1 MRSRGCTVE
10 FKVWW
15 KLKAEK
21 LGRAS
26 AGAPGHLCGPRIV
39 TSLTGGMGAPPTP
52 HSDGSAGLARSG
64 ELPSLPASDAL
75 PSHLPLIS
83 SSSPHSP
90 STSSPS
96 PPYGLH
102 IWLMTIQRGCK
113 CLRPFLS
120 SLYLFPPPPAE
131 SPYDSTFCVPP
142 CLPQVPCK
150 NRTRMQALRRVIPS
164 LRIPQPT
171 HNLIKSLL
179 PSFLHLEVPL
189 IHRG

>member
-1 MRSRGCTVE
+1 MRSRGRAVE
-10 FKVWW
+10 FKVWR
-15 KLKAEK
+15 KLKAED

-26 AGAPGHLCGPRIV
+26 AGAPGDLCDPRIV
-39 TSLTGGMGAPPTP
+39 TSLTLMAVPGW
-52 HSDGSAGLARSG
+52 LARVG
-64 ELPSLPASDAL
+64 EPPPLPACDAL

-96 PPYGLH
+96 SPYGLH
-102 IWLMTIQRGCK
+102 IWLMAIQRGCK

-150 NRTRMQALRRVIPS
+150 NRIRTQALQRVVPS

-179 PSFLHLEVPL
+179 PSFLHLEAPL